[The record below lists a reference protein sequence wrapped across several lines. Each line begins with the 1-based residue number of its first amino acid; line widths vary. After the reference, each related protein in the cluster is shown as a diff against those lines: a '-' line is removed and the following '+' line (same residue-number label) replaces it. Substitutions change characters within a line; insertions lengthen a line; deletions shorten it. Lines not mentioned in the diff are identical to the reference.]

1 MKKIICYVILVG
13 MRLIKGIFLVCGV
26 VTVGTVACHAAGF
39 LRAESFPGTFQD
51 LSFET
56 RMDVLAAGY
65 DDVGVEYD
73 ANGRCVSGCAYK
85 GITLAEEEQLIA
97 IAQEELQQ
105 LERMEEVSFNDLPF
119 DEQLQILQY
128 TSLDD
133 NYGLSDEE
141 TMFINGLRSNNLSV
155 NDYAN
160 YIAKTAVQNYIQSNQ
175 GGRQYEI
182 DDISDDELF
191 LIDLQASIPD
201 ISEEDA
207 LSELDTAKNNPDMYS
222 RKINSLRQEYKEREN
237 MLLEQEQQEQQ
248 YAAQQQAQQF
258 EAAIV
263 NAVNDS
269 EIIDFGDSSI
279 ALSVDDK
286 EEIASYILDSD
297 GAGVRYIAKAL
308 QDPATL
314 VRMVWYELKGR
325 EAFQQISDYYKR
337 EIAEA
342 SKNNYTKGYEDA
354 KSGRVA
360 NSSKSVVRR
369 PATQNKKK
377 PLSID
382 ELD

>member
-1 MKKIICYVILVG
+1 MVNLEELDYFDEFEDSEVG
-13 MRLIKGIFLVCGV
+13 QNETHEEPSNYEADYESNYENSYEESYEDEDEDVLSAYLRSKGINPDAVKFENE
-26 VTVGTVACHAAGF
+26 AG
-39 LRAESFPGTFQD
+39 
-51 LSFET
+51 ET
-56 RMDVLAAGY
+56 
-65 DDVGVEYD
+65 
-73 ANGRCVSGCAYK
+73 
-85 GITLAEEEQLIA
+85 
-97 IAQEELQQ
+97 
-105 LERMEEVSFNDLPF
+105 EEVSFNDLPF

-128 TSLDD
+128 NSLDD

-155 NDYAN
+155 DDYAN
-160 YIAKTAVQNYIQSNQ
+160 YIARTAVQNYIQSNQ

-258 EAAIV
+258 EADIV
-263 NAVNDS
+263 NAVNNS

-308 QDPATL
+308 QNPAVCRL
-314 VRMVWYELKGR
+314 QGHHLAG
-325 EAFQQISDYYKR
+325 
-337 EIAEA
+337 
-342 SKNNYTKGYEDA
+342 NN
-354 KSGRVA
+354 
-360 NSSKSVVRR
+360 
-369 PATQNKKK
+369 
-377 PLSID
+377 
-382 ELD
+382 

>member
-1 MKKIICYVILVG
+1 MVNLEELDYFDEFEDSEVG
-13 MRLIKGIFLVCGV
+13 QNEMHEEPSNYEADYESNYENSYEESYEDEDVLSAYLRSKGINPDAVKFENE
-26 VTVGTVACHAAGF
+26 AG
-39 LRAESFPGTFQD
+39 
-51 LSFET
+51 ET
-56 RMDVLAAGY
+56 
-65 DDVGVEYD
+65 
-73 ANGRCVSGCAYK
+73 
-85 GITLAEEEQLIA
+85 
-97 IAQEELQQ
+97 
-105 LERMEEVSFNDLPF
+105 EEVSFNDLPF

-128 TSLDD
+128 NSLDD

-160 YIAKTAVQNYIQSNQ
+160 YIARTAVQNYIQSNQ